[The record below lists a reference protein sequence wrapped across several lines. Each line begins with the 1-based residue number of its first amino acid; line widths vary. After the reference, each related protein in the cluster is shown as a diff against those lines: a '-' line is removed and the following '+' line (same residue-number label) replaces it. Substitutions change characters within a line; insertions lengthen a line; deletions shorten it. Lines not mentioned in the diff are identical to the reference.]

1 MFTSS
6 PSLTMLSSSKKIIH
20 WKLSQILKIL
30 QKFFFMLVT
39 LLSGIEMSLML
50 LASLFLYSSFLKIHI
65 LIAI

>member
-1 MFTSS
+1 MY
-6 PSLTMLSSSKKIIH
+6 KKIIH

-30 QKFFFMLVT
+30 QKFFFVLVT